1 MSLTLDEANRVIEA
15 AIKKAQELDFEVSVA
30 VVDTGGRLIAF
41 GRMDQGVWASI
52 YGAIGKAVLSSAF
65 GGRTESLEKIA
76 ETPIM
81 KGIMEAAGGGMVAA
95 AGAVPLKKG
104 GIVVGAVGV
113 GGARGGVDVDI
124 ADAAAGAL

>member
-1 MSLTLDEANRVIEA
+1 MLTLDDANRVIAA
-15 AIKKAQELDFEVSVA
+15 AIKKAQELDFAVSVA
-30 VVDTGGRLIAF
+30 VVDNGGRLIAF
-41 GRMDQGVWASI
+41 GRMDEGAWAAI

-95 AGAVPLKKG
+95 AGAVPLKRDG
-104 GIVVGAVGV
+104 VVIGAIGV
-113 GGARGGVDVDI
+113 GGARGGADVDI
-124 ADAAAGAL
+124 ADAAAEVL